1 MATRKPILSP
11 DAAAFVRGDA
21 PESPSPQPPPAPA
34 PAAGVQVAVI
44 KKAPAP
50 AAEVQVA
57 VIKKAP
63 APAPADGEA
72 RVRFTV
78 DLPRS
83 LHKRLKLAAMDQE
96 LPMTDL
102 ARQALGEW
110 LDSRG

>member
-1 MATRKPILSP
+1 MPARKPLLAA

-21 PESPSPQPPPAPA
+21 PAAPAPSPAAAPA
-34 PAAGVQVAVI
+34 PAA
-44 KKAPAP
+44 
-50 AAEVQVA
+50 
-57 VIKKAP
+57 
-63 APAPADGEA
+63 ADGEA

-83 LHKRLKLAAMDQE
+83 LHKRLKLAAMNQE

>member
-1 MATRKPILSP
+1 MPTRKPLLP

-21 PESPSPQPPPAPA
+21 PAAPAPRPPAPSPAAAPA
-34 PAAGVQVAVI
+34 PAA
-44 KKAPAP
+44 
-50 AAEVQVA
+50 
-57 VIKKAP
+57 
-63 APAPADGEA
+63 ADGEA

-83 LHKRLKLAAMDQE
+83 LHKRLKLAAVDRE

-110 LDSRG
+110 LDSRA

>member
-1 MATRKPILSP
+1 MPTRKPLLP

-21 PESPSPQPPPAPA
+21 PASPAPQPPAPPPAAAPA
-34 PAAGVQVAVI
+34 PAA
-44 KKAPAP
+44 
-50 AAEVQVA
+50 
-57 VIKKAP
+57 
-63 APAPADGEA
+63 ADGEA

-83 LHKRLKLAAMDQE
+83 LHKRLKLAAMEQE

>member
-1 MATRKPILSP
+1 MPARKPLLAA

-21 PESPSPQPPPAPA
+21 PQPPAPSPAAAPA
-34 PAAGVQVAVI
+34 PAA
-44 KKAPAP
+44 
-50 AAEVQVA
+50 
-57 VIKKAP
+57 
-63 APAPADGEA
+63 ADGEA

-83 LHKRLKLAAMDQE
+83 LHKRLKLAAMNQE

>member
-1 MATRKPILSP
+1 MPTRKPLLTV
-11 DAAAFVRGDA
+11 DAAAFMRGDA
-21 PESPSPQPPPAPA
+21 PASPTPQPPAPSPAAAPA
-34 PAAGVQVAVI
+34 PAA
-44 KKAPAP
+44 
-50 AAEVQVA
+50 
-57 VIKKAP
+57 
-63 APAPADGEA
+63 ADGEA

-83 LHKRLKLAAMDQE
+83 LHKRLKLAAVDRE

>member
-1 MATRKPILSP
+1 MPARKPLLP
-11 DAAAFVRGDA
+11 ADAAAFVRGDA
-21 PESPSPQPPPAPA
+21 PAAPA
-34 PAAGVQVAVI
+34 PQPS
-44 KKAPAP
+44 APAP
-50 AAEVQVA
+50 VAAH
-57 VIKKAP
+57 AP
-63 APAPADGEA
+63 AAADGEA

-83 LHKRLKLAAMDQE
+83 LHKRLKVAAMDLE